1 MRTPQK
7 RFCIGFFLHLITHC
21 KTDAAPASGAA
32 FFKIQLL
39 ERNPF
44 LLKFHRL
51 FTPVPLF
58 NSLDLLDRIDRE
70 EDLQIVVCFQPF
82 MAGVRSL
89 HDIDAAR
96 RDFCCLKEAPF
107 RRIIGAV
114 EHRFALFERHKDF
127 LFEPLVIDISARLLV
142 PFFRPLPFC
151 VAVKPSGDE
160 SVGAHL
166 KCHGNCIR
174 IEHRHAE
181 QDASHKRQQK
191 ADGKAV
197 LPAEDQADR
206 KEHVGK
212 GYFFTFSILKFL
224 PYVSFW
230 NQCIIQVHFKVKTF
244 SAFFLYFSHYFSIFY
259 IFRAPRCLSALSVG
273 TFSVVFHS
281 FVVHFWIL
289 GNAVIFCSSLTIFR
303 KDFIIMQFYLAP
315 MEGLTGYVYRNA
327 YHKYFPAADRYF
339 TPFITNK
346 KMSSRERNDILPE
359 HNEGMTVIPQILT
372 NQAEDFLSLTK
383 ELREYGYDTVNLNLG
398 CPSGTVVAKRRGS
411 GLLAWPNTLDAFLD
425 EIFSSCDCRISIK
438 TRLGTTDTDEWED
451 LLTVYDKYP
460 LEELIIHPR
469 IQKDFYKY
477 TPRMECYRTAYETS
491 RCSLCYNGD
500 IFSPD
505 DFQNLCREFPDT
517 EKVMLGRGVLQ
528 NPWLIW
534 MLRSADPAGGEAS
547 APDKEL
553 LHAFCEDLCAGY
565 ARVISGDKNVLFKLK
580 ALWIYLGMSFTN
592 PQKYLKKIKK
602 ANRLAEY
609 EEAVDALFRE
619 QELIL

>member
-21 KTDAAPASGAA
+21 KTDVAPASGAA

-44 LLKFHRL
+44 LLKSHRL

-82 MAGVRSL
+82 IAGVRSL

-107 RRIIGAV
+107 RQIIGA
-114 EHRFALFERHKDF
+114 HRFALFKRHKDF

-174 IEHRHAE
+174 IEHRDVH
-181 QDASHKRQQK
+181 RQEHFSNCRDL
-191 ADGKAV
+191 AD
-197 LPAEDQADR
+197 EERQDQADR
-206 KEHVGK
+206 KEHAGK

-244 SAFFLYFSHYFSIFY
+244 SAFFLYFPHYFSMFC
-259 IFRAPRCLSALSVG
+259 IFRASRCLTALSVG
-273 TFSVVFHS
+273 TFSVVFHG

-383 ELREYGYDTVNLNLG
+383 ELREYGYDTFNLNLG

-469 IQKDFYKY
+469 IQKDFYKF

-528 NPWLIW
+528 NPWLIG

>member
-21 KTDAAPASGAA
+21 KTDVAPASGAA

-174 IEHRHAE
+174 IEHRDVH
-181 QDASHKRQQK
+181 RQEHFSNCRDL
-191 ADGKAV
+191 AD
-197 LPAEDQADR
+197 EERQDQADR
-206 KEHVGK
+206 KEHAGK

-244 SAFFLYFSHYFSIFY
+244 SAFFLYFPHYFSMFC
-259 IFRAPRCLSALSVG
+259 IFRASRCLTALSVG
-273 TFSVVFHS
+273 TFSVVFHG

-383 ELREYGYDTVNLNLG
+383 ELREYGYDTFNLNLG

-469 IQKDFYKY
+469 IQKDFYKF

-528 NPWLIW
+528 NPWLIG

>member
-21 KTDAAPASGAA
+21 KTDVAPASGAA

-44 LLKFHRL
+44 LLKSHRL

-58 NSLDLLDRIDRE
+58 NSLDLLDWIDRE

-107 RRIIGAV
+107 RQIIGAV
-114 EHRFALFERHKDF
+114 EHRFALFKRHKDF

-151 VAVKPSGDE
+151 VAVKLSGDE

-174 IEHRHAE
+174 IEHRDVH
-181 QDASHKRQQK
+181 RQEHFSNCRDL
-191 ADGKAV
+191 AD
-197 LPAEDQADR
+197 EERQDQADR
-206 KEHVGK
+206 KEHAGK

-244 SAFFLYFSHYFSIFY
+244 SAFFLYFPHYFSMFC
-259 IFRAPRCLSALSVG
+259 IFRASRCLTALSVG
-273 TFSVVFHS
+273 TFSVVFHG

-491 RCSLCYNGD
+491 HCSLCYNGD

-528 NPWLIW
+528 NPWLIG

>member
-21 KTDAAPASGAA
+21 KTDVAPASGAA

-44 LLKFHRL
+44 LLKSHRL

-82 MAGVRSL
+82 IAGVRSL

-107 RRIIGAV
+107 RQIIGA
-114 EHRFALFERHKDF
+114 HRFALFKRHKDF

-174 IEHRHAE
+174 IEHRDVH
-181 QDASHKRQQK
+181 RQEHFSNCRDL
-191 ADGKAV
+191 AD
-197 LPAEDQADR
+197 EERQDQADR
-206 KEHVGK
+206 KEHAGK

-244 SAFFLYFSHYFSIFY
+244 SAFFLYFPHYFSMFC
-259 IFRAPRCLSALSVG
+259 IFRASRCLTALSVG
-273 TFSVVFHS
+273 TFSVVFHG

-469 IQKDFYKY
+469 IQKDFYKF

-528 NPWLIW
+528 NPWLIG

>member
-21 KTDAAPASGAA
+21 KTDVAPASGAA

-44 LLKFHRL
+44 LLKSHRL

-82 MAGVRSL
+82 IAGVRSL

-107 RRIIGAV
+107 RQIIGA
-114 EHRFALFERHKDF
+114 HRFALFKRHKDF

-174 IEHRHAE
+174 IEHRDVH
-181 QDASHKRQQK
+181 RQEHFSNCRDL
-191 ADGKAV
+191 AD
-197 LPAEDQADR
+197 EERQDQADR
-206 KEHVGK
+206 KEHAGK

-244 SAFFLYFSHYFSIFY
+244 SAFFLYFPHYFSMFC
-259 IFRAPRCLSALSVG
+259 IFRASRCLTALSVG
-273 TFSVVFHS
+273 TFSVVFHG

-528 NPWLIW
+528 NPWLIG
-534 MLRSADPAGGEAS
+534 MLRSADPAGSEAS

>member
-21 KTDAAPASGAA
+21 KTDVAPASGAA

-174 IEHRHAE
+174 IEHRDVH
-181 QDASHKRQQK
+181 RQEHFSNCRDL
-191 ADGKAV
+191 AD
-197 LPAEDQADR
+197 EERQDQADR
-206 KEHVGK
+206 KEHAGK

-244 SAFFLYFSHYFSIFY
+244 SAFFLYFSHYFSIFC
-259 IFRAPRCLSALSVG
+259 IFRASRCLTALSVG
-273 TFSVVFHS
+273 TFSVVFHD

-469 IQKDFYKY
+469 IQKDFYKF

-528 NPWLIW
+528 NPWLIG

-565 ARVISGDKNVLFKLK
+565 ACVISGDKNVLFKLK

>member
-21 KTDAAPASGAA
+21 KTDVAPASGAA

-114 EHRFALFERHKDF
+114 EHRFALFKRHKDF

-174 IEHRHAE
+174 IEHRDVH
-181 QDASHKRQQK
+181 RQEHFSNCRDL
-191 ADGKAV
+191 AD
-197 LPAEDQADR
+197 EERQDQADR
-206 KEHVGK
+206 KEHAGK

-244 SAFFLYFSHYFSIFY
+244 SAFFLYFPHYFSMFC
-259 IFRAPRCLSALSVG
+259 IFRASRCLTALSVG
-273 TFSVVFHS
+273 TFSVVFHG

-469 IQKDFYKY
+469 IQKDFYKF

-528 NPWLIW
+528 NPWLIG

>member
-174 IEHRHAE
+174 IEHRDVH
-181 QDASHKRQQK
+181 RQEHFSNCRDL
-191 ADGKAV
+191 AD
-197 LPAEDQADR
+197 EERQDQADR
-206 KEHVGK
+206 KEHAGK

-230 NQCIIQVHFKVKTF
+230 NQCIIQVHFKFKTF
-244 SAFFLYFSHYFSIFY
+244 SAFFLYFPHCFSIFC
-259 IFRAPRCLSALSVG
+259 IFRASQCLTALSVG
-273 TFSVVFHS
+273 TFSVVFHG

-469 IQKDFYKY
+469 IQKDFYKF

-528 NPWLIW
+528 NPWLIG

>member
-7 RFCIGFFLHLITHC
+7 RFCIGFFLHLITYC
-21 KTDAAPASGAA
+21 KTDVAPASGAA

-174 IEHRHAE
+174 IEHRDVH
-181 QDASHKRQQK
+181 RQEHFSNCRDL
-191 ADGKAV
+191 AD
-197 LPAEDQADR
+197 EERQDQADR
-206 KEHVGK
+206 KEHAGK

-230 NQCIIQVHFKVKTF
+230 NQCIIQVHFKFKTF
-244 SAFFLYFSHYFSIFY
+244 SAFFLYFPHCFSIFC
-259 IFRAPRCLSALSVG
+259 IFRASQCLTALSVG
-273 TFSVVFHS
+273 TFSVVFHG

-491 RCSLCYNGD
+491 HCSLCYNGD

-528 NPWLIW
+528 NPWLIG

>member
-1 MRTPQK
+1 MRTHQK

-21 KTDAAPASGAA
+21 KTDVAPASGAA

-44 LLKFHRL
+44 LLKSHRL

-107 RRIIGAV
+107 RQIIGAV
-114 EHRFALFERHKDF
+114 EHRFALFKRHKDF

-151 VAVKPSGDE
+151 VAVKLSGDE

-174 IEHRHAE
+174 IEHRDVH
-181 QDASHKRQQK
+181 RQEHFSNCRDL
-191 ADGKAV
+191 AD
-197 LPAEDQADR
+197 EERQDQADR
-206 KEHVGK
+206 KEHAGK

-244 SAFFLYFSHYFSIFY
+244 SAFFLYFPHYFSMFC
-259 IFRAPRCLSALSVG
+259 IFRASRCLTALSVG
-273 TFSVVFHS
+273 TFSVVFHG

-491 RCSLCYNGD
+491 HCSLCYNGD

-528 NPWLIW
+528 NPWLIG

>member
-1 MRTPQK
+1 
-7 RFCIGFFLHLITHC
+7 
-21 KTDAAPASGAA
+21 
-32 FFKIQLL
+32 
-39 ERNPF
+39 
-44 LLKFHRL
+44 
-51 FTPVPLF
+51 
-58 NSLDLLDRIDRE
+58 
-70 EDLQIVVCFQPF
+70 
-82 MAGVRSL
+82 
-89 HDIDAAR
+89 
-96 RDFCCLKEAPF
+96 
-107 RRIIGAV
+107 
-114 EHRFALFERHKDF
+114 
-127 LFEPLVIDISARLLV
+127 
-142 PFFRPLPFC
+142 
-151 VAVKPSGDE
+151 
-160 SVGAHL
+160 
-166 KCHGNCIR
+166 
-174 IEHRHAE
+174 
-181 QDASHKRQQK
+181 
-191 ADGKAV
+191 
-197 LPAEDQADR
+197 
-206 KEHVGK
+206 
-212 GYFFTFSILKFL
+212 
-224 PYVSFW
+224 
-230 NQCIIQVHFKVKTF
+230 
-244 SAFFLYFSHYFSIFY
+244 
-259 IFRAPRCLSALSVG
+259 
-273 TFSVVFHS
+273 
-281 FVVHFWIL
+281 
-289 GNAVIFCSSLTIFR
+289 
-303 KDFIIMQFYLAP
+303 MQFYLAP

-491 RCSLCYNGD
+491 HCSLCYNGD

-528 NPWLIW
+528 NPWLIG

-609 EEAVDALFRE
+609 EAAVDALFRE